1 MCYCSKCCTLKT
13 SSRIVSIQVQL
24 NLTLLSIS
32 NRTWSRHL
40 SMSTRTQACNL
51 SMPNQWVRSH
61 ELSMSTHRHK
71 LVICNAKPMGTISP
85 AINVNTQTQASN
97 LSMPNQ
103 WARSINVN
111 RRTQACNLSIPN
123 QWARSIN
130 VNRRTQAC
138 NLSIPNLWARS
149 QLITICSC
157 ITSFGYFRISAVR
170 FTDHVQHNLSRC
182 VQTVFITLVVRKVK
196 SSNTFWVIAKKD
208 GGGD

>member
-40 SMSTRTQACNL
+40 SMSTRTQA
-51 SMPNQWVRSH
+51 
-61 ELSMSTHRHK
+61 
-71 LVICNAKPMGTISP
+71 
-85 AINVNTQTQASN
+85 SN
-97 LSMPNQ
+97 LSM
-103 WARSINVN
+103 
-111 RRTQACNLSIPN
+111 PN